1 MTTTKKL
8 AAIGAMVVGLGLAGC
23 AEMNAGPKES
33 VGTLLG
39 AGLGG
44 LAGAQIGSGTGQLAA
59 TAGGALLGAFLGNQ
73 IGSSLDK
80 ADAMYADRTAQQTL
94 EYEPTGTTSTWVN
107 PDSGN
112 SGTIT
117 PTKTYTASSG
127 EYCREYQQTVTV
139 GGQTQDAYGTA
150 CRQPDGSWKVVN

>member
-1 MTTTKKL
+1 MSLRMLSLVT
-8 AAIGAMVVGLGLAGC
+8 ALGLSVAAC
-23 AEMNAGPKES
+23 SADSGPKENL
-33 VGTLLG
+33 GTLLG

-44 LAGAQIGSGTGQLAA
+44 LAGAQIGSGSGQLAA
-59 TAGGALLGAFLGNQ
+59 VAGGTLLGAFLGKE

-80 ADAMYADRTAQQTL
+80 ADQAYAHQAAQQTL
-94 EYEPTGTTSTWVN
+94 ETAPTGQSGTWSN

-112 SGTIT
+112 AGSIT
-117 PTKTYTASSG
+117 PTTTYQTASG

-139 GGQTQDAYGTA
+139 GGQTESAYGTA